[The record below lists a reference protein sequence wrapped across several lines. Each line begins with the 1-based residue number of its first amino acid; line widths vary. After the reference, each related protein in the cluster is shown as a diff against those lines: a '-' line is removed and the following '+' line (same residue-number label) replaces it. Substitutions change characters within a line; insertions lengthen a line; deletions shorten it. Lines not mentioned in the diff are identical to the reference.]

1 MSLFKRICRGLI
13 QLELLWLFV
22 LTPFLFFPSPQ
33 RLWAVVAIPSLW
45 LLRWIAWK
53 RIVPRTPLDWPL
65 LLMLL
70 MIGVSLWATF
80 DPLFSLPK
88 VTGALLGIAFYY
100 ALVEVSKEQR
110 SLTISLLVLILV
122 TLGITG
128 LSLIGTQWAGK
139 FSVIAAITNRIPQLV
154 QNVPGSPAS
163 GFNPNSV
170 AGALLFTFPVLTV
183 LVWPFKR
190 GRATTLKGLTGWR
203 YVLFVVLTCLSF
215 FLIGGT
221 LVLTQSRGGYLG
233 MLVGVSCLL
242 ILPRRGLFMLATTLV
257 LLVGGIVWNQPEL
270 IEPYFSE
277 AAPNALESGVNS
289 LQGRIEIWSRA
300 WYGIQDF
307 PFTGMGMGTF
317 RRVVPILYP
326 LFTISPD
333 ADIGHAHNQWLAAG
347 VDLGIPGLVSYIA
360 LWLGS
365 AGMLWQVW
373 QVSLNA
379 NDRLISL
386 GLASGLAAHF
396 TWGVFD
402 ANVLGSKAGFVF
414 WLMLGTIASLHTLTF
429 SYLSRPIPTP
439 KGHLG
444 DSSDSEMISY
454 NT

>member
-1 MSLFKRICRGLI
+1 MSLFRRISRRLI
-13 QLELLWLFV
+13 QLELLWLFI
-22 LTPFLFFPSPQ
+22 LTPFLFFPSPE
-33 RLWAVVAIPSLW
+33 RLWAVMVIPSLW

-53 RIVPRTPLDWPL
+53 RIIPRTPLDWPL

-70 MIGVSLWATF
+70 MVGVSLWATF

-88 VTGALLGIAFYY
+88 VTGVLLGIAFYY
-100 ALVEVSKEQR
+100 ALVEVSKQQR
-110 SLTISLLVLILV
+110 SITTSLLLLIFV
-122 TLGITG
+122 TFGITG
-128 LSLIGTQWAGK
+128 LSIIGTQWANK
-139 FSVIAAITNRIPQLV
+139 FSVVSAITNRIPQLL
-154 QNVPGSPAS
+154 QNLPGNPSS

-190 GRATTLKGLTGWR
+190 SRVTTLKEWR
-203 YVLFVVLTCLSF
+203 YVFFVVFTWLSF
-215 FLIGGT
+215 LLIGGT

-242 ILPRRGLFMLATTLV
+242 ILPRRALFMLTITLA

-270 IEPYFSE
+270 IKPYFNE
-277 AAPNALESGVNS
+277 AAPNALESGIESGVNS
-289 LQGRIEIWSRA
+289 VQGRIEIWSRA

-347 VDLGIPGLVSYIA
+347 VDLGIPGLISYIA

-365 AGMLWQVW
+365 IAMLWHVW
-373 QVSLNA
+373 QMSLNA
-379 NDRLISL
+379 SDRLISL

-396 TWGVFD
+396 TWGIFD

-414 WLMLGTIASLHTLTF
+414 WLILGVIASLHTLNF
-429 SYLSRPIPTP
+429 NKIKS
-439 KGHLG
+439 
-444 DSSDSEMISY
+444 
-454 NT
+454 